1 MLNQKV
7 SSRSIN
13 IVKHRN
19 LIKEQKELQEQIKT
33 LGDYIEGLKNM
44 YGDAYNKE
52 AVTSISDE
60 KKADELKV
68 QIDSINAENDTLIKD
83 YHNLM
88 KDADVDIEEMINV
101 KIRQLKILERSLR
114 NEYKAGFNKY
124 EFDRI
129 KRKVDRILEI
139 KEDTAY
145 KRIRTR

>member
-60 KKADELKV
+60 K
-68 QIDSINAENDTLIKD
+68 
-83 YHNLM
+83 
-88 KDADVDIEEMINV
+88 MI
-101 KIRQLKILERSLR
+101 L
-114 NEYKAGFNKY
+114 
-124 EFDRI
+124 
-129 KRKVDRILEI
+129 
-139 KEDTAY
+139 
-145 KRIRTR
+145 

>member
-1 MLNQKV
+1 
-7 SSRSIN
+7 
-13 IVKHRN
+13 
-19 LIKEQKELQEQIKT
+19 
-33 LGDYIEGLKNM
+33 
-44 YGDAYNKE
+44 
-52 AVTSISDE
+52 
-60 KKADELKV
+60 
-68 QIDSINAENDTLIKD
+68 
-83 YHNLM
+83 M

-145 KRIRTR
+145 KRIRTS